1 MVLTGLSEQRIV
13 MAFSKTVLGTIF
25 LAAVMLA
32 GCQSSRFGSVYSS
45 PQPSTYEPLT
55 PAPGLGTIE
64 QSQLP
69 PPGSSTATNDPSQFP
84 DAPLGPGQTAPGE
97 NPEGTGTGAE
107 TASAAGPQ
115 LSRDSL
121 VGSWKVS
128 TAGQSCQLFMT
139 LTKWTGGY
147 RAGTRGCPG
156 ESANVAAWDLNG
168 NEVVFLDSSG
178 NKVAGV
184 YSSGNAAYSG
194 QTSGGQPILLTR

>member
-1 MVLTGLSEQRIV
+1 
-13 MAFSKTVLGTIF
+13 MAFSKTALGTVF
-25 LAAVMLA
+25 LAAILLA
-32 GCQSSRFGSVYSS
+32 GCQSSRFSSVYSR

-55 PAPGLGTIE
+55 PAPAVGAIE

-69 PPGSSTATNDPSQFP
+69 PPGSTTATNDPSQFP
-84 DAPLGPGQTAPGE
+84 DAPLAPGQTAGE
-97 NPEGTGTGAE
+97 NPEATGTGTE

-121 VGSWKVS
+121 VGAWKVS
-128 TAGQSCQLFMT
+128 TSGQSCQMFVT

-156 ESANVAAWDLNG
+156 EAANVAAWDLKG
-168 NEVVFLDSSG
+168 SEVVFLDSGG
-178 NKVAGV
+178 NTVARV
-184 YSSGNAAYSG
+184 YSSGNSVFSG